1 MSHVDENND
10 ILIRLGWVSDP
21 LLLYEKEFGQK
32 LKPGNIVKS
41 KSIDSSS
48 QVCKNLIL
56 LTRARAPKAAATL
69 MTFCV
74 SVTDI
79 FPVTN
84 PVSQVCESIELC
96 VDEPGVNTSVLA
108 V

>member
-1 MSHVDENND
+1 MSYVDENND

-48 QVCKNLIL
+48 QV
-56 LTRARAPKAAATL
+56 
-69 MTFCV
+69 
-74 SVTDI
+74 
-79 FPVTN
+79 
-84 PVSQVCESIELC
+84 
-96 VDEPGVNTSVLA
+96 
-108 V
+108 